1 MPVTAAVVGGGL
13 MLGGTVHQIDRS
25 KAAQRDQRRAA
36 DRQKEA
42 SRVSQA
48 QQERERQLAIR
59 QQQRQERIRRAQVI
73 SAAEAAGVSG
83 ASVEAS
89 TIGSGQT
96 IAAAGQAFATGASM
110 ASRRIGMLQ
119 QQAMDFQTAAGKD
132 QVSAQIGGAVA
143 QVGGMMFS
151 AAAPSAFGPTTTT
164 TTNYAAPS
172 NMSSVN
178 PKIAQMPLSM

>member
-1 MPVTAAVVGGGL
+1 MPVTAA
-13 MLGGTVHQIDRS
+13 LGGVVLAGTAHQIDRS

-42 SRVSQA
+42 SKVSQA

-96 IAAAGQAFATGASM
+96 IAASGQAFATGASM

-119 QQAMDFQTAAGKD
+119 QQAMNFQTAAGKD

-143 QVGGMMFS
+143 QLGM
-151 AAAPSAFGPTTTT
+151 AGLSAFAGGGAGSGAT